1 MGMSKRVAL
10 LLVAASL
17 SETSETSKRETKQL
31 LLPCRQ
37 VDQLLL
43 PCRLHR
49 GGMMSREERLRVRCI
64 GASLRGGVGED
75 ASLPAGDSSEEF
87 FESAARS
94 QQATSRRVGKRS
106 HDSSDVGEGNS
117 EESEASV
124 KEFDSNVSSYGEEF
138 NLTVTSDPYASKLAP
153 IKRKVMAQFETE
165 KAEAKG
171 RKAASLP
178 KHALSA
184 LIDEFGHYK
193 AEKLR
198 GVIIDVEAVL
208 FDTEPARA
216 CDAIKVLCQE
226 LNIDMEDDDYL
237 RMSGRDFSQCLAML
251 CKGRAGGF
259 ERDCFFDLLEINMQQ
274 LQAIPFAETLIR
286 HFKSRGI
293 PIALVSSAPRALL
306 DHACKRHAGFFS
318 LVSHVICAD
327 EVPRSRPFPDAY
339 LAAAR
344 KLNLPVS
351 DCLSLVGTLVGLQA
365 SLQANLP
372 TIGEQADP

>member
-1 MGMSKRVAL
+1 MTQVKG
-10 LLVAASL
+10 AA
-17 SETSETSKRETKQL
+17 
-31 LLPCRQ
+31 
-37 VDQLLL
+37 
-43 PCRLHR
+43 
-49 GGMMSREERLRVRCI
+49 
-64 GASLRGGVGED
+64 
-75 ASLPAGDSSEEF
+75 
-87 FESAARS
+87 
-94 QQATSRRVGKRS
+94 
-106 HDSSDVGEGNS
+106 
-117 EESEASV
+117 
-124 KEFDSNVSSYGEEF
+124 
-138 NLTVTSDPYASKLAP
+138 
-153 IKRKVMAQFETE
+153 
-165 KAEAKG
+165 
-171 RKAASLP
+171 
-178 KHALSA
+178 
-184 LIDEFGHYK
+184 
-193 AEKLR
+193 
-198 GVIIDVEAVL
+198 
-208 FDTEPARA
+208 
-216 CDAIKVLCQE
+216 
-226 LNIDMEDDDYL
+226 DDDYL